1 MNKNTYET
9 PLNSRYASKEMQ
21 YIFSPD
27 RKFTTWRKLWVALAE
42 SEMELG
48 LPVTQAQVDE
58 LKAHVDDIDYEAARR
73 HEERVRH
80 DVMAHVHA
88 YGDVCP
94 GARGIIHLGATSCY
108 VTDNADILMLRD
120 ALTLIR
126 QKLVEV
132 LRRLRAF
139 AWEYRAL
146 PCLGYT
152 HLQPAQ
158 LTTVGKRATLWMQDL
173 TMDLDEV
180 NFALSSLKLLGNRG
194 ATGTQ
199 VSFMELFEGDGAKV
213 DELEKRIAE
222 KMGMEEAALPETKL
236 SPAESGMAT
245 AQIKDL
251 RRATCVFDVSGQTYP
266 RKLDSRVLG
275 ALSGIAQSA
284 YKFAQDLRLLQSF
297 REVEEPFEKS
307 QIGSSAMAY
316 KRNPMR
322 SERICA
328 LSRHV
333 MAVYQD
339 AAMTA
344 ATQWFERTLDDSAN
358 RRLSLPEAF
367 LATDAVLELY
377 ANIADGMVVYPKMI
391 EKRVMEN
398 LPFMA
403 TEDIIMESVKNGADR
418 QEIHERVRVHSQ
430 AAATRMKAEGLESDL
445 MQRIAADPAFPLSA
459 DSLTALLAPE
469 KYTGRAQEQ
478 AERFLTRV
486 VDPILAKYEA
496 VEMGKINV

>member
-1 MNKNTYET
+1 MHDTYET
-9 PLNSRYASKEMQ
+9 PLNSRYASREMQ
-21 YIFSPD
+21 QIFSPD

-42 SEMELG
+42 SEMEMG

-58 LKAHVDDIDYEAARR
+58 LKAHVEDIDYEAARR
-73 HEERVRH
+73 HEERTRH
-80 DVMAHVHA
+80 DVMAHVLA

-94 GARGIIHLGATSCY
+94 NARGVIHLGATSCY

-120 ALTLIR
+120 ALTLVR
-126 QKLVEV
+126 EKVLEV
-132 LRRLRAF
+132 IRRLRAF
-139 AWEYRAL
+139 ALEYKDL
-146 PCLGYT
+146 PTLGYT

-173 TMDLDEV
+173 LMDLDEV

-199 VSFMELFEGDGAKV
+199 ESFMKLFDGDGEKV
-213 DELEKRIAE
+213 DELERRIAR
-222 KMGMEEAALPETKL
+222 KVGMEKCFA
-236 SPAESGMAT
+236 
-245 AQIKDL
+245 
-251 RRATCVFDVSGQTYP
+251 VSGQTYP

-297 REVEEPFEKS
+297 REVEEPFEKG

-333 MAVYQD
+333 MTVVQD
-339 AAMTA
+339 AQMTA

-377 ANIADGMVVYPKMI
+377 ANIASGMVVYPAMI
-391 EKRVMEN
+391 GKRVMEN

-403 TEDIIMESVKNGADR
+403 TEAILMEGVRLGGDR
-418 QEIHERVRVHSQ
+418 QELHERIRVHSQ
-430 AAATRMKAEGLESDL
+430 AAAARMKQEGKESDL
-445 MQRIAADPAFPLSA
+445 MERIAADPAFPMDHEHLTKLLS
-459 DSLTALLAPE
+459 PE
-469 KYTGRAQEQ
+469 NYTGRAAEQ
-478 AERFLTRV
+478 TVNFVKNE
-486 VDPILAKYEA
+486 VDPALAGHA
-496 VEMGKINV
+496 ARDMGEIKL

>member
-1 MNKNTYET
+1 MHDTYET
-9 PLNSRYASKEMQ
+9 PLNSRYASREMQ
-21 YIFSPD
+21 QIFSPD

-42 SEMELG
+42 SEMEMG
-48 LPVTQAQVDE
+48 LPVTQKQGDE
-58 LKAHVDDIDYEAARR
+58 LKAHGEDIDYEAARR
-73 HEERVRH
+73 HEERTRH
-80 DVMAHVHA
+80 DVMAHVLA

-94 GARGIIHLGATSCY
+94 NARGVIHLGATSCY

-120 ALTLIR
+120 ALTLVR
-126 QKLVEV
+126 EKLLEV
-132 LRRLRAF
+132 IRRLRAF
-139 AWEYRAL
+139 ALEYKDL
-146 PCLGYT
+146 PTLGYT

-173 TMDLDEV
+173 LMDLDEV

-199 VSFMELFEGDGAKV
+199 ESFMKLFDGDGEKV
-213 DELEKRIAE
+213 DELERRIAR
-222 KMGMEEAALPETKL
+222 KVGMEKCFA
-236 SPAESGMAT
+236 
-245 AQIKDL
+245 
-251 RRATCVFDVSGQTYP
+251 VSGQTYP

-297 REVEEPFEKS
+297 REVEEPFEKG

-328 LSRHV
+328 LARHV
-333 MAVYQD
+333 MALTQD
-339 AAMTA
+339 AQLTA

-377 ANIADGMVVYPKMI
+377 ANIASGMVVYPAMI
-391 EKRVMEN
+391 GKRVMEN

-403 TEDIIMESVKNGADR
+403 TEAILMEGVRLGGDR
-418 QEIHERVRVHSQ
+418 QELHERIRVHSQ
-430 AAATRMKAEGLESDL
+430 AAAARMKQEGKESDL
-445 MQRIAADPAFPLSA
+445 MERIAADPAFPMDHEHLTKLLS
-459 DSLTALLAPE
+459 PE
-469 KYTGRAQEQ
+469 NYTGRAAEQ
-478 AERFLTRV
+478 TVNFVKNE
-486 VDPILAKYEA
+486 VDPALAGHNA
-496 VEMGKINV
+496 REMGEIKL

>member
-1 MNKNTYET
+1 MHDTYET
-9 PLNSRYASKEMQ
+9 PLNSRYASREMQ
-21 YIFSPD
+21 KIFSPD

-42 SEMELG
+42 SEMEMG

-58 LKAHVDDIDYEAARR
+58 LKAHVEDIDYEAARR
-73 HEERVRH
+73 HEERTRH
-80 DVMAHVHA
+80 DVMAHVLA

-94 GARGIIHLGATSCY
+94 NARGVIHLGATSCY

-120 ALTLIR
+120 ALTLVR
-126 QKLVEV
+126 EKVLEV
-132 LRRLRAF
+132 IRRLRAF
-139 AWEYRAL
+139 ALEYKDL
-146 PCLGYT
+146 PTLGYT

-173 TMDLDEV
+173 LMDLDEV

-199 VSFMELFEGDGAKV
+199 ESFMKLFAGDGEKV
-213 DELEKRIAE
+213 DELERRIAR
-222 KMGMEEAALPETKL
+222 KVGMEKCFA
-236 SPAESGMAT
+236 
-245 AQIKDL
+245 
-251 RRATCVFDVSGQTYP
+251 VSGQTYP

-297 REVEEPFEKS
+297 REVEEPFEKG

-333 MAVYQD
+333 MTVVQD
-339 AAMTA
+339 AQMTA

-377 ANIADGMVVYPKMI
+377 ANIASGMVVYPAMI
-391 EKRVMEN
+391 GKRVMEN

-403 TEDIIMESVKNGADR
+403 TEAILMEGVRLGGDR
-418 QEIHERVRVHSQ
+418 QELHERIRVHSQ
-430 AAATRMKAEGLESDL
+430 AAAARMKQEGKESDL
-445 MQRIAADPAFPLSA
+445 MERIAADPAFPM
-459 DSLTALLAPE
+459 DHEHLTKLLAPE
-469 KYTGRAQEQ
+469 NYTGRTAEQ
-478 AERFLTRV
+478 TVNFVKNE
-486 VDPILAKYEA
+486 VDAALAGHNA
-496 VEMGKINV
+496 REMGEIKL

>member
-1 MNKNTYET
+1 MHDTYET
-9 PLNSRYASKEMQ
+9 PLNSRYASREMQ
-21 YIFSPD
+21 KIFSPD

-42 SEMELG
+42 SEMEMG
-48 LPVTQAQVDE
+48 LPVTQKQVDE
-58 LKAHVDDIDYEAARR
+58 LKAHVEDIDYEAARR
-73 HEERVRH
+73 HEERTRH
-80 DVMAHVHA
+80 DVMAHVLA

-94 GARGIIHLGATSCY
+94 NARGVIHLGATSCY

-120 ALTLIR
+120 ALTLVR
-126 QKLVEV
+126 EKVLEV
-132 LRRLRAF
+132 IRRLRAF
-139 AWEYRAL
+139 ALEYKDL
-146 PCLGYT
+146 PTLGYT

-173 TMDLDEV
+173 LMDLDEV

-199 VSFMELFEGDGAKV
+199 ESFMKLFDGDGEKV
-213 DELEKRIAE
+213 DELERRIAR
-222 KMGMEEAALPETKL
+222 KVGMEKCFA
-236 SPAESGMAT
+236 
-245 AQIKDL
+245 
-251 RRATCVFDVSGQTYP
+251 VSGQTYP

-297 REVEEPFEKS
+297 REVEEPFEKG

-333 MAVYQD
+333 MALTQD
-339 AAMTA
+339 AQMTA

-377 ANIADGMVVYPKMI
+377 ANIADGMVVYPAMI
-391 EKRVMEN
+391 GKRVKEN

-403 TEDIIMESVKNGADR
+403 TEAILMEGVRLGGDR
-418 QEIHERVRVHSQ
+418 QELHERIRVHSQ
-430 AAATRMKAEGLESDL
+430 AAAARMKQEGLESDL
-445 MQRIAADPAFPLSA
+445 MERIAADPAFPMDHEHLSN
-459 DSLTALLAPE
+459 LLAPE
-469 KYTGRAQEQ
+469 NYTGRAAEQ
-478 AERFLTRV
+478 TENFVRRE
-486 VDPILAKYEA
+486 VDPVLAGHEA
-496 VEMGKINV
+496 RAMGEIKL

>member
-1 MNKNTYET
+1 MNKSTYES
-9 PLNSRYASKEMQ
+9 PLNSRYASAEMQ

-27 RKFTTWRKLWVALAE
+27 KKFTTWRKLWIALAE

-58 LKAHVDDIDYEAARR
+58 LKAHIDDIDYDNAAR

-94 GARGIIHLGATSCY
+94 SARGIIHLGATSCY

-139 AWEYRAL
+139 AWEYKDL

-173 TMDLDEV
+173 AMDLDEV

-222 KMGMEEAALPETKL
+222 KLGMEK
-236 SPAESGMAT
+236 
-245 AQIKDL
+245 
-251 RRATCVFDVSGQTYP
+251 VFDVSGQTYP

-297 REVEEPFEKS
+297 REVEEPFEKN

-333 MAVYQD
+333 MALYSD
-339 AAMTA
+339 ASMTA

-367 LATDAVLELY
+367 LSTDAVLELY
-377 ANIADGMVVYPKMI
+377 ANIAGGMVVYPKMI

-403 TEDIIMESVKNGADR
+403 TEDIIMESVKHGADR

-445 MQRIAADPAFPLSA
+445 MQRIAADPAFPLG
-459 DSLTALLAPE
+459 DEGLTALLAPE
-469 KYTGRAQEQ
+469 KYTGRAAEQ
-478 AERFLTRV
+478 AERFLTNV
-486 VDPILAKYEA
+486 IDPILAEYPA
-496 VEMGKINV
+496 VEMGTIKV

>member
-1 MNKNTYET
+1 MHDTYET
-9 PLNSRYASKEMQ
+9 PLNSRYASREMQ
-21 YIFSPD
+21 QIFSPD

-42 SEMELG
+42 SEMEMG

-58 LKAHVDDIDYEAARR
+58 LKAHVEDIDYEAARR
-73 HEERVRH
+73 HEERTRH
-80 DVMAHVHA
+80 DVMAHVLA

-94 GARGIIHLGATSCY
+94 NARGVIHLGATSCY

-120 ALTLIR
+120 ALTLVR
-126 QKLVEV
+126 EKVLEV
-132 LRRLRAF
+132 IRRLRAF
-139 AWEYRAL
+139 ALEYKDL
-146 PCLGYT
+146 PTLGYT

-173 TMDLDEV
+173 LMDLDEV

-199 VSFMELFEGDGAKV
+199 ESFMKLFDGDGEKV
-213 DELEKRIAE
+213 DELERRIAR
-222 KMGMEEAALPETKL
+222 KVGMEKCFA
-236 SPAESGMAT
+236 
-245 AQIKDL
+245 
-251 RRATCVFDVSGQTYP
+251 VSGQTYP

-297 REVEEPFEKS
+297 REVEEPFEKG

-333 MAVYQD
+333 MTVVQD
-339 AAMTA
+339 AQMTA

-377 ANIADGMVVYPKMI
+377 ANIASGMVVYPAMI
-391 EKRVMEN
+391 GKRVMEN

-403 TEDIIMESVKNGADR
+403 TEAILMEGVRLGGDR
-418 QEIHERVRVHSQ
+418 QELHERIRVHSQ
-430 AAATRMKAEGLESDL
+430 AAAARMKQEGKESDL
-445 MQRIAADPAFPLSA
+445 MERIAADPAFPM
-459 DSLTALLAPE
+459 DHEHLTKLLAPE
-469 KYTGRAQEQ
+469 NYTGRAAEQ
-478 AERFLTRV
+478 TVNFVKNE
-486 VDPILAKYEA
+486 VDPALAGHA
-496 VEMGKINV
+496 ARDMGEIKL

>member
-1 MNKNTYET
+1 MHDTYET
-9 PLNSRYASKEMQ
+9 PLNSRYASREMQ
-21 YIFSPD
+21 KIFSPD

-42 SEMELG
+42 SEMEMG
-48 LPVTQAQVDE
+48 LPVTQKQVDE
-58 LKAHVDDIDYEAARR
+58 LKAHVEDIDYEAARR
-73 HEERVRH
+73 HEERTRH
-80 DVMAHVHA
+80 DVMAHVLA

-94 GARGIIHLGATSCY
+94 NARGVIHLGATSCY

-120 ALTLIR
+120 ALTLVCE
-126 QKLVEV
+126 KLLEV
-132 LRRLRAF
+132 IRRLRAF
-139 AWEYRAL
+139 ALEYKDL
-146 PCLGYT
+146 PTLGYT

-173 TMDLDEV
+173 LMDLDEV

-199 VSFMELFEGDGAKV
+199 ESFMKLFDSDGEKV
-213 DELEKRIAE
+213 DELERRIAR
-222 KMGMEEAALPETKL
+222 KVGMEKCFA
-236 SPAESGMAT
+236 
-245 AQIKDL
+245 
-251 RRATCVFDVSGQTYP
+251 VSGQTYP

-297 REVEEPFEKS
+297 REVEEPFEKG

-328 LSRHV
+328 LARHV
-333 MAVYQD
+333 MALTQD
-339 AAMTA
+339 AQMTA

-377 ANIADGMVVYPKMI
+377 ANIASGMVVYPAMI
-391 EKRVMEN
+391 GKRVMEN

-403 TEDIIMESVKNGADR
+403 TEAILMEGVRLGGDR
-418 QEIHERVRVHSQ
+418 QALHERIRVHSQ
-430 AAATRMKAEGLESDL
+430 AAAARMKQEGKESDL
-445 MQRIAADPAFPLSA
+445 MERIAADPAFPM
-459 DSLTALLAPE
+459 DHEHLTKLLAPE
-469 KYTGRAQEQ
+469 NYTGRAAEQ
-478 AERFLTRV
+478 TVNFVKNE
-486 VDPILAKYEA
+486 VDPALAGHA
-496 VEMGKINV
+496 AREMGEIKL

>member
-1 MNKNTYET
+1 MHDTYET
-9 PLNSRYASKEMQ
+9 PLNSRYASREMQ
-21 YIFSPD
+21 QIFSPD

-42 SEMELG
+42 SEMEMG

-58 LKAHVDDIDYEAARR
+58 LKAHVEDIDYEAARR
-73 HEERVRH
+73 HEERTRH
-80 DVMAHVHA
+80 DVMAHVLA

-94 GARGIIHLGATSCY
+94 NARGVIHLGATSCY

-120 ALTLIR
+120 ALTLVR
-126 QKLVEV
+126 EKVLEV
-132 LRRLRAF
+132 IRRLRAF
-139 AWEYRAL
+139 ALEYKDL
-146 PCLGYT
+146 PTLGYT

-173 TMDLDEV
+173 LMDLDEV

-199 VSFMELFEGDGAKV
+199 ESFMKLFDGDGEKV
-213 DELEKRIAE
+213 DELERRIAR
-222 KMGMEEAALPETKL
+222 KVGMEKCFA
-236 SPAESGMAT
+236 
-245 AQIKDL
+245 
-251 RRATCVFDVSGQTYP
+251 VSGQTYP

-297 REVEEPFEKS
+297 REVEEPFEKG

-333 MAVYQD
+333 MALTQD
-339 AAMTA
+339 AQMTA

-377 ANIADGMVVYPKMI
+377 ANIASGMVVYPAMI
-391 EKRVMEN
+391 GKRVMEN

-403 TEDIIMESVKNGADR
+403 TEAILMEGVRLGGDR
-418 QEIHERVRVHSQ
+418 QELHERIRVHSQ
-430 AAATRMKAEGLESDL
+430 AAAARMKQEGKESDL
-445 MQRIAADPAFPLSA
+445 MERIAADPAFPMDHEHLTKLLS
-459 DSLTALLAPE
+459 PE
-469 KYTGRAQEQ
+469 NYTGRAAEQ
-478 AERFLTRV
+478 TVNFVKNE
-486 VDPILAKYEA
+486 VDPALAGHA
-496 VEMGKINV
+496 AREMGEIKL

>member
-1 MNKNTYET
+1 MHDTYET
-9 PLNSRYASKEMQ
+9 PLNSRYASREMQ
-21 YIFSPD
+21 KIFSPD

-42 SEMELG
+42 SEMEMG
-48 LPVTQAQVDE
+48 LPVTQKQVDE
-58 LKAHVDDIDYEAARR
+58 LKAHVEDIDYEAARR
-73 HEERVRH
+73 HEERTRH
-80 DVMAHVHA
+80 DVMAHVLA

-94 GARGIIHLGATSCY
+94 NARGVIHLGATSCY

-120 ALTLIR
+120 ALTLVR
-126 QKLVEV
+126 EKVLEV
-132 LRRLRAF
+132 IRRLRDF
-139 AWEYRAL
+139 AMEYKDL
-146 PCLGYT
+146 PTRGYT

-173 TMDLDEV
+173 LMDLDEV

-199 VSFMELFEGDGAKV
+199 ESFMKLFDGDGEKV
-213 DELEKRIAE
+213 DELERRIAR
-222 KMGMEEAALPETKL
+222 KVGMEKCFA
-236 SPAESGMAT
+236 
-245 AQIKDL
+245 
-251 RRATCVFDVSGQTYP
+251 VSGQTYP

-297 REVEEPFEKS
+297 REVEEPFEKG

-333 MAVYQD
+333 MTVVQD
-339 AAMTA
+339 AQMTA

-377 ANIADGMVVYPKMI
+377 ANIASGMVVYPAMI
-391 EKRVMEN
+391 GKRVMEN

-403 TEDIIMESVKNGADR
+403 TEAILMEGVRLGGDR
-418 QEIHERVRVHSQ
+418 QALHERIRVHSQ
-430 AAATRMKAEGLESDL
+430 AAAARMKQEGKESDL
-445 MQRIAADPAFPLSA
+445 MERIAADPAFPM
-459 DSLTALLAPE
+459 DHEHLTKLLAPE
-469 KYTGRAQEQ
+469 NYTGRAAEQ
-478 AERFLTRV
+478 TVNFVKNE
-486 VDPILAKYEA
+486 VDPALAGHDA
-496 VEMGKINV
+496 REMGEIKL

>member
-1 MNKNTYET
+1 MHDTYET
-9 PLNSRYASKEMQ
+9 PLNSRYASREMQ
-21 YIFSPD
+21 KIFSPD

-42 SEMELG
+42 SEMEMG
-48 LPVTQAQVDE
+48 LPVTQKQVDE
-58 LKAHVDDIDYEAARR
+58 LKAHVEDIDYEAARR
-73 HEERVRH
+73 HEERTRH
-80 DVMAHVHA
+80 DVMAHVLA

-94 GARGIIHLGATSCY
+94 NARGVIHLGATSCY

-120 ALTLIR
+120 ALTLVR
-126 QKLVEV
+126 EKLLEV
-132 LRRLRAF
+132 IRRLRAF
-139 AWEYRAL
+139 ALEYKDL
-146 PCLGYT
+146 PTLGYT

-158 LTTVGKRATLWMQDL
+158 LTTVGKRAALWMQDL
-173 TMDLDEV
+173 LMDLDEV

-199 VSFMELFEGDGAKV
+199 ESFMKLFDGDGEKV
-213 DELEKRIAE
+213 DELERRIAH
-222 KMGMEEAALPETKL
+222 KVGMEKCFA
-236 SPAESGMAT
+236 
-245 AQIKDL
+245 
-251 RRATCVFDVSGQTYP
+251 VSGQTYP

-297 REVEEPFEKS
+297 REVEEPFEKG

-328 LSRHV
+328 LARHV
-333 MAVYQD
+333 MALTQD
-339 AAMTA
+339 AQMTA

-377 ANIADGMVVYPKMI
+377 ANIASGMVVYPAMI
-391 EKRVMEN
+391 GKRVMEN

-403 TEDIIMESVKNGADR
+403 TEAILMEGVRLGGDR
-418 QEIHERVRVHSQ
+418 QELHERIRVHSQ
-430 AAATRMKAEGLESDL
+430 AAAARMKQEGKESDL
-445 MQRIAADPAFPLSA
+445 MERIAADPAFPM
-459 DSLTALLAPE
+459 DHEHLTKLLAPE
-469 KYTGRAQEQ
+469 NYTGRAAEQ
-478 AERFLTRV
+478 TVNFVKNE
-486 VDPILAKYEA
+486 VDPALAGHA
-496 VEMGKINV
+496 AREMGEIKL